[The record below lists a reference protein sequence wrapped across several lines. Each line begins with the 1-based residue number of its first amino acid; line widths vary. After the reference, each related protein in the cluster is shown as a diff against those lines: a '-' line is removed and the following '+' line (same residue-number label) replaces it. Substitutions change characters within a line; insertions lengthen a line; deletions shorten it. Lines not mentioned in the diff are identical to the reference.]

1 MNMLKAHNSKTQTVI
16 EGFNKYQ
23 KLRQQSKEE
32 GIPFEQLVS
41 ESNDLNMV
49 KRNKKIYRAKK

>member
-49 KRNKKIYRAKK
+49 KRKKKIYRAKQ

>member
-41 ESNDLNMV
+41 EFNELNMV
-49 KRNKKIYRAKK
+49 KRKKKIYRAKK

>member
-16 EGFNKYQ
+16 EGFNKCQ

-49 KRNKKIYRAKK
+49 KRKKKIYRAKK

>member
-49 KRNKKIYRAKK
+49 KRKKKIYRAKK

>member
-1 MNMLKAHNSKTQTVI
+1 MNMLKAHNSKTYSVI

-49 KRNKKIYRAKK
+49 KRKKKIYRAKQ